1 MIKLE
6 QGIFLDEFKGASGN
20 ACGTQR
26 MINQL
31 ELTMGRKSMSQG
43 AEHEH
48 NRSFEVEA

>member
-6 QGIFLDEFKGASGN
+6 QGIFLDEFEGA
-20 ACGTQR
+20 CDMQR

-31 ELTMGRKSMSQG
+31 ELTMGHKSMSQG

-48 NRSFEVEA
+48 NRSFEVAA